1 MGILGPRDYNG
12 GSVTSDRLRRARRRP
27 LHVSVAAAFGWSPLV
42 KSFGTEEGPSLND
55 KGAFGRDVRARDEQ
69 TPHQHSAEKKQSRHQ
84 DQLEE
89 EYERHY
95 SDPCSMAYRLRFF
108 NEPMMA
114 GISLRGLRVLDAMCG
129 AGQMTDYL
137 LSCGARVTG
146 LDISENAIEHF
157 REKLPQAH
165 AMVGS
170 ILDTGL
176 ESDSYDCVTVLG
188 GLHHVHPNVDA
199 AIDEIY
205 RILRPGGSF
214 CFMEPHAGSLP
225 DVVRRIWYRVDRHMF
240 EDNEQAID
248 VAALQAK
255 NEDRFEFLTTRYGG
269 GVAYLLVLN
278 SLVFRIPLGW
288 KRHYSRLCMG
298 LEALIGKVQ
307 GPRFSC
313 FVVGQWRKKG
323 AGGARPLG
331 TEAR

>member
-1 MGILGPRDYNG
+1 M
-12 GSVTSDRLRRARRRP
+12 TTM
-27 LHVSVAAAFGWSPLV
+27 AAASGANRPSGSYPLV
-42 KSFGTEEGPSLND
+42 KSLGTEEGSSLKDNASFRTD
-55 KGAFGRDVRARDEQ
+55 VGVPDERTPGR
-69 TPHQHSAEKKQSRHQ
+69 HSAENKQSKHQ

-114 GISLRGLRVLDAMCG
+114 GISLRGQKVLDAMCG

-137 LSCGARVTG
+137 LSGGALVTG
-146 LDISENAIEHF
+146 LDISEKAIEHF
-157 REKLPQAH
+157 RKKCPQAH

-205 RILRPGGSF
+205 RILRPGGYF

-225 DVVRRIWYRVDRHMF
+225 DVVRRIWYRVDRRMF

-248 VAALQAK
+248 VVGLQAK

-288 KRHYSRLCMG
+288 KRHYSPLCMG
-298 LEALIGKVQ
+298 LEALLGKVQ
-307 GPRFSC
+307 GPRLSC
-313 FVVGQWRKKG
+313 FVVGQWRKRR
-323 AGGARPLG
+323 GGRARRLG
-331 TEAR
+331 SEAR